1 MTKTVYSRPDCEVS
15 PFSLEFTILDDSLR
29 SGAGIGDT
37 NPEDD
42 WGNF

>member
-29 SGAGIGDT
+29 SSGDISDT
-37 NPEDD
+37 NPELD